1 MAAGRFSVDCRSLI
15 RGGWTDD
22 SEWFERLRANHSD
35 LGQIGLGGVRLNP
48 GVRGQPGQ
56 TSPRR
61 PPVTFA
67 STRRGVV
74 GSIMVLG
81 SGHPKDKEVR
91 YDNSESTGGVSV
103 RALIIYE
110 SMFGNTHAIADAI
123 AKGLEPLD
131 NVVVVPMGEA
141 GRERVGDADLLVVG
155 GPTHFHGMSR
165 PRTRRWAAATAQKS
179 KSDLVLDRDAKGP
192 GVRDWLR
199 SLGQSHTKFAA
210 FDTRFEGPAVLEGGR
225 RGQSAESFGS
235 TGLR

>member
-1 MAAGRFSVDCRSLI
+1 M
-15 RGGWTDD
+15 
-22 SEWFERLRANHSD
+22 
-35 LGQIGLGGVRLNP
+35 
-48 GVRGQPGQ
+48 
-56 TSPRR
+56 
-61 PPVTFA
+61 TFA

-210 FDTRFEGPAVLEGGR
+210 FDTRFEGPAVLRGR
-225 RGQSAESFGS
+225 ASRPISRKLRKHGFEMMAKPESFFVNLENHLEPGEEARAQEWGKRLAARVVTDGVADVGGPGRPPTPKES
-235 TGLR
+235 